1 MMSEED
7 VETVLRHPA
16 VMVGSDGIPTL
27 EGKPHPRLYNSFARV
42 VGHYARERDL
52 FPLETAVHRMTGF
65 SAEKFGLRE
74 RGVIEE
80 GAYAD
85 LVLFDPDQI
94 IDRGTFEDP
103 NRYPDGIAHVFVNG
117 VHAVRD
123 GSLTGA
129 RAGRAL
135 RRAS

>member
-1 MMSEED
+1 
-7 VETVLRHPA
+7 
-16 VMVGSDGIPTL
+16 
-27 EGKPHPRLYNSFARV
+27 
-42 VGHYARERDL
+42 
-52 FPLETAVHRMTGF
+52 MTGF